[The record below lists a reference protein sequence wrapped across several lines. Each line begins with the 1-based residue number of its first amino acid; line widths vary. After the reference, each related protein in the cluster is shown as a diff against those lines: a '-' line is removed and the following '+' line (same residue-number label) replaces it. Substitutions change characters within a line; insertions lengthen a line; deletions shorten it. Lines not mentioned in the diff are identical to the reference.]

1 MFFHCCFVEEVGC
14 LRRFQHHSWAWRM
27 STNRHGKMLHC
38 KYYIIPKLITTSSQI
53 YVKSNTTAVSLF
65 VYNYF
70 KMFGIIFPMR
80 RRMVNPV
87 HWYVACRLQNDRAF
101 SCGNLLTFVFR
112 LSTSF
117 DIRRHLFFVS
127 CGLTYAYAKSFG
139 RVSLPNKA
147 NDTSFVQCFLCRC
160 RHNPVEFVQYVRS
173 GTLYATIEQCLS

>member
-14 LRRFQHHSWAWRM
+14 LRRFLHHSWAWRM

-101 SCGNLLTFVFR
+101 SCGNLLTFVNLCFDFR
-112 LSTSF
+112 HHSTSVV
-117 DIRRHLFFVS
+117 ICSLFHV
-127 CGLTYAYAKSFG
+127 G
-139 RVSLPNKA
+139 
-147 NDTSFVQCFLCRC
+147 
-160 RHNPVEFVQYVRS
+160 
-173 GTLYATIEQCLS
+173 